1 MICPFTSVW
10 LWNFKASS
18 CLISAESVSGHHFML
33 LVLHHGRLLCWW
45 IWPPK
50 SIGYPEPASTQAFYK
65 KHIDGGYDSMNNGRK
80 VTAIFYVPFEN
91 MVSDEG
97 FLFFLIHVFV
107 FFNYILVLRTLYF
120 LLYLISVEKGAF
132 IHVSFLE
139 FFEPG
144 DSTRIC
150 WRIIHCWWQLGNPNG

>member
-1 MICPFTSVW
+1 
-10 LWNFKASS
+10 
-18 CLISAESVSGHHFML
+18 
-33 LVLHHGRLLCWW
+33 
-45 IWPPK
+45 
-50 SIGYPEPASTQAFYK
+50 
-65 KHIDGGYDSMNNGRK
+65 MNNGRK

-139 FFEPG
+139 FFELG

-150 WRIIHCWWQLGNPNG
+150 

>member
-1 MICPFTSVW
+1 MEGCCVDGFG
-10 LWNFKASS
+10 L
-18 CLISAESVSGHHFML
+18 
-33 LVLHHGRLLCWW
+33 
-45 IWPPK
+45 PK
-50 SIGYPEPASTQAFYK
+50 IPHRPEAFYK

-97 FLFFLIHVFV
+97 FFFFFFLIHVCV
-107 FFNYILVLRTLYF
+107 FFNYILVLRTISF
-120 LLYLISVEKGAF
+120 LLYLISVEKRAF
-132 IHVSFLE
+132 IHVSFFD

-150 WRIIHCWWQLGNPNG
+150 